1 MEEERLKA
9 ENEKLK
15 REVQLLKE
23 RLVQAEVDN
32 GGDVRSE
39 SECIAQSMNE

>member
-39 SECIAQSMNE
+39 SEWIAQSMNE